1 MAGALGENPSQ
12 QQRIMAKRV
21 YQVWK
26 GSNVS
31 GLLVATLF
39 YVVLLLLLCFVPEP
53 WDRATMLSLCI
64 IWSAEGRREIRWILR
79 FVWSEVEWSMRVASS
94 FRI

>member
-12 QQRIMAKRV
+12 QHRIMAKRV

-31 GLLVATLF
+31 GLLLATPF
-39 YVVLLLLLCFVPEP
+39 
-53 WDRATMLSLCI
+53 ML
-64 IWSAEGRREIRWILR
+64 
-79 FVWSEVEWSMRVASS
+79 
-94 FRI
+94 